1 MITRAT
7 IRGMQS
13 VHCVRA
19 VFTALGG
26 VEGVV
31 RAEVVIGEAVVEHDE
46 RMTPEAVAAALEGLG
61 YELAE
66 YRVERRLPVL

>member
-1 MITRAT
+1 MR
-7 IRGMQS
+7 S

-26 VEGVV
+26 VEGIL
-31 RAEVVIGEAVVEHDE
+31 RAEVSLGEALIEHDE

-66 YRVERRLPVL
+66 CRAERRLPVV